1 MLLDLLFERK
11 IKLKGIRK
19 VLILSVCASAGIMLG
34 FKLKPKQVRPMNMVY
49 VEMPDVSEGRL
60 SLLTYNIAGLPELI
74 SSAVTERAS
83 SITSIGEL
91 INPFD
96 IVNVQEDFNYNKFL
110 YSNNRHNYRTEN
122 MGGVPFG
129 DGLSTL
135 SKYPIQD
142 FERVSWEACNGAD
155 CLTPKGFS
163 YARIQLA
170 KAVFI
175 DVYNVHATAQ
185 DDPNAA
191 IARRKNLDQLKNYI
205 QKNSSGQ
212 PLLIMGDF
220 NAHYA
225 YALDNIVSFQGELN
239 LVDAWVSLKN
249 SGKIPQ
255 NEQNFVARAALE
267 LTDDCEGID
276 KIYYRNNNHIVFEAR
291 NYQVQKK
298 LFQNREGQDLSDHCA
313 VSLQL
318 GWRLI
323 KPSAQ

>member
-1 MLLDLLFERK
+1 MLLDLLFERNTR
-11 IKLKGIRK
+11 LKGLRK

-49 VEMPDVSEGRL
+49 VDMPDVSEGKL
-60 SLLTYNIAGLPELI
+60 NLLTYNIAGLPELI
-74 SSAVTERAS
+74 SSAVTERAP

-91 INPFD
+91 VNPFD

-110 YSNNRHNYRTEN
+110 YSKNRHSYRTEN

-135 SKYPIQD
+135 SKYPIQN
-142 FERVSWEACNGAD
+142 FERVRWDACNGAD

-170 KAVFI
+170 KEAFI

-185 DDPNAA
+185 DDPGAA
-191 IARRKNLDQLKNYI
+191 IARQKNLNQLKNYI
-205 QKNSSGQ
+205 QKNSAGQ

-225 YALDNIVSFQGELN
+225 YALDNIVSFQGELD
-239 LVDAWVSLKN
+239 LVDAWVNLKN

-255 NEQNFVARAALE
+255 SEQNFVAPAALE

-276 KIYYRNNNHIVFEAR
+276 KIYYRNNDQMIFEAK

-318 GWRLI
+318 GWHLI
-323 KPSAQ
+323 KPSVQ